1 MNQVPKAEAT
11 PLEVI
16 EVDYS
21 DIANKY
27 YNADEA
33 TVSEYGFDLQEL
45 LMAMRADQSADNSNE
60 PVKLTLLDRFY
71 NFFEQW
77 TEQSYEAWKRSQV
90 DSL

>member
-33 TVSEYGFDLQEL
+33 TVSEYGFDL
-45 LMAMRADQSADNSNE
+45 ADQSAANSNE
-60 PVKLTLLDRFY
+60 PKLTLLARFY

>member
-1 MNQVPKAEAT
+1 MNQISKAETT
-11 PLEVI
+11 PLEVL

-33 TVSEYGFDLQEL
+33 TVSEYGFDL
-45 LMAMRADQSADNSNE
+45 ADKLAANSNE
-60 PVKLTLLDRFY
+60 AKLTLLARFY

>member
-1 MNQVPKAEAT
+1 MNQISKAETT
-11 PLEVI
+11 PLEVL
-16 EVDYS
+16 EVTYS

-33 TVSEYGFDLQEL
+33 TVSEYGFDL
-45 LMAMRADQSADNSNE
+45 ADQSAANSNE
-60 PVKLTLLDRFY
+60 PKLTLLARFY

>member
-1 MNQVPKAEAT
+1 MNQISKAETT
-11 PLEVI
+11 PLEVL

-33 TVSEYGFDLQEL
+33 TVSEYASDL
-45 LMAMRADQSADNSNE
+45 ADQSAANSNE
-60 PVKLTLLDRFY
+60 PILTLLARFY

>member
-33 TVSEYGFDLQEL
+33 TVSEYGFDL
-45 LMAMRADQSADNSNE
+45 ADKLAANSNE
-60 PVKLTLLDRFY
+60 AKLTLLARFY

>member
-1 MNQVPKAEAT
+1 MNQISKAETT
-11 PLEVI
+11 PLEVL

-33 TVSEYGFDLQEL
+33 TVSEYASDL
-45 LMAMRADQSADNSNE
+45 ADQSAANSNE
-60 PVKLTLLDRFY
+60 PKLTLLARFY